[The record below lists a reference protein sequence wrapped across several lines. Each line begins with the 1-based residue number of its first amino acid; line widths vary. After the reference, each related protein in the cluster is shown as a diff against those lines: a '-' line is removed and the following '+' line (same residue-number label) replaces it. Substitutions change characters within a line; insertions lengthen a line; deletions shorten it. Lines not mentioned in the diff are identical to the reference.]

1 MVSKNGNIISDDGI
15 TCIRC
20 PTSDANEWED
30 TLKIEEVMDVIDEHL
45 GELLYAQNVL
55 APALKRASELLGD
68 MNENKRG
75 KVWDKFAYHSKW
87 ETSLDEQVDWVRHN
101 QDIIDDCE
109 SELIEEEEVEGL
121 CY

>member
-30 TLKIEEVMDVIDEHL
+30 TPKIEEVMDVIDEHL

-55 APALKRASELLGD
+55 APALKRASELLQD
-68 MNENKRG
+68 MNENKRHE
-75 KVWDKFAYHSKW
+75 VLDKFAGHSQW
-87 ETSLDEQVDWVRHN
+87 AASLDEQLDWARHN
-101 QDIIDDCE
+101 QDVIDTCA
-109 SELIEEEEVEGL
+109 SEIEEIGEGD
-121 CY
+121 Y

>member
-1 MVSKNGNIISDDGI
+1 MVSKNGNIITDDIKSCKCPLSDV
-15 TCIRC
+15 
-20 PTSDANEWED
+20 NEWEN
-30 TLKIEEVMDVIDEHL
+30 TPKIEEVMDVIDEHL
-45 GELLYAQNVL
+45 EKLLYAQNILV
-55 APALKRASELLGD
+55 PALKRASELLGD

-101 QDIIDDCE
+101 QGIIDQYE
-109 SELIEEEEVEGL
+109 SEIEEAVAGE

>member
-30 TLKIEEVMDVIDEHL
+30 TPKIEEVMDVIDVHL
-45 GELLYAQNVL
+45 EKLLCAQNILV
-55 APALKRASELLGD
+55 PALKRASELLGD

-101 QDIIDDCE
+101 QGIIDQYE
-109 SELIEEEEVEGL
+109 SEIEEAVAGE